1 MYNQLLAS
9 LSNVGL
15 TTYLLVF
22 FTAALLSL
30 GSCTVVRIP
39 IILGYIGGL
48 TKTRKQSLFILIG
61 VITGL
66 ILSYT
71 VIGVLFG
78 KAAGFVVKSVKSS
91 FYFYRTAGIILLI
104 SGFYIVGFFPRLSKS
119 IGCKISNLPNK
130 KLSFLGAVFF
140 GITFALL
147 EAPVCPCCGPV
158 LLLIATKVIA
168 SGSFIYALTIF
179 ITYAVGQSFPL
190 LIVGISAGALR
201 FAHNLHRFEPY
212 IKVVAGV
219 VLFYFGVYLIWLA

>member
-1 MYNQLLAS
+1 MYGYLLTS
-9 LSNVGL
+9 LSDVGIAA
-15 TTYLLVF
+15 YLLVF

-30 GSCTVVRIP
+30 GSCTIVRIP

-48 TKTRKQSLFILIG
+48 TKTKRQSLLLLLG

-104 SGFYIVGFFPRLSKS
+104 SSFYIIGFFSKFNES
-119 IGCKISNLPNK
+119 IGCKVPNLSNK

-158 LLLIATKVIA
+158 LLLIAAKVIA

-179 ITYAVGQSFPL
+179 IAYAAGQSLPL

-201 FAHNLHRFEPY
+201 FAHNLHKFEPY
-212 IKVVAGV
+212 IKVIAGI